1 MSWSG
6 TDDGSGIATY
16 DIYVSVDGSDYE
28 LWLDNTADTTA
39 TYTGESGRTYRFYS
53 TAKDNVGYT
62 ENAPGTADATTTPV
76 EAMATVVATSF
87 DVTNDHV
94 ITGQANVTFTLS
106 NQGNTDATNISAAIV
121 YSDDDIIGNEDDL
134 IVATISIGDLAS
146 GGEIEQS
153 ISVQLSRE
161 LLNSRAQADD
171 ITGLGNEYVSG
182 SYDYLGILINPDS
195 ESNAIPDVA
204 FQKGISTDD
213 ITYFPW
219 DIDGNGLVTP
229 TDAIFAINRLGQ
241 STPNADIRADFD
253 GNGLITPTDAI
264 SSINRLG
271 YGINQ
276 RVLD

>member
-76 EAMATVVATSF
+76 EIIATVVATSF

-94 ITGQANVTFTLS
+94 ITGQANVTFTLA
-106 NQGNTDATNISAAIV
+106 NQGTTNATDISASIIH
-121 YSDDDIIGNEDDL
+121 SNDDIIGNEDDL
-134 IVATISIGDLAS
+134 IVGTFSIENLAIDETITRNV
-146 GGEIEQS
+146 
-153 ISVQLSRE
+153 SVQLSRE

-171 ITGLGNEYVSG
+171 ITGLDNGHVSS
-182 SYDYLGILINPDS
+182 SYDYLGIIINPDS
-195 ESNAIPDVA
+195 ESGVSFNAA
-204 FQKGISTDD
+204 SQKGIRADD
-213 ITYFPW
+213 VTYFPW

-229 TDAIFAINRLGQ
+229 ADAIFVINRLGQ
-241 STPNADIRADFD
+241 STPDTDIRADFD

-271 YGINQ
+271 YSINAD
-276 RVLD
+276 VFE